1 MYVFFIF
8 RLKRLAT
15 IIMMDDKFD
24 LLIFTSSRL
33 GKIQV
38 PKRLSLTH
46 PQTSVRCSNAK
57 LSSILDKITRL
68 AD

>member
-38 PKRLSLTH
+38 PKRLNLT
-46 PQTSVRCSNAK
+46 PSDFSTLPNAK